1 MKVQTETFN
10 PPKVP
15 QNDTG
20 EQQDLSDKKDGHN
33 SHLFFLNRDCQN
45 ELGSGSQSVH
55 IISSLDSKW
64 HSAERSSL
72 VTKGG
77 LSNGTSLENVYVLS
91 HSTTSNP
98 ALRHDGVPEISNELS
113 LSEVC
118 IPTTV
123 TVEED
128 LSYELQQAY
137 RIFNGFLLEK
147 HKGIMSPF
155 LHPIGLEK
163 HTDRVRGHI
172 KKSMCFRRME
182 EKFVSREYETI
193 TEFVADFRLMLENC
207 YRHHGIDHWISKQAQ
222 KLEIMLE
229 QKLTLLS
236 RTLREKTTL
245 AVTSKGRL
253 GTEDE
258 RGPVGTS
265 ARRRTVPRSLATITV
280 GGNES
285 IMVQALRLEE
295 QQRVKEEKRQRELD
309 KKEAE
314 ETSAKEVEEWE
325 RSLLSQANQTPLKTM
340 WELPAIGHFLCLA
353 QAALNLPEIVFFELE
368 RCLLMPRCSIFLSK
382 IMSSLL
388 CPPQRRGTL
397 HRRPALTYCRWE
409 SELRQRVQGWY
420 YAMGTAEDQGWM
432 AEQLGLS
439 HQFFRTVGVVSPLE
453 ENPFHLV
460 PFIQRVWL
468 LKGLCDNVYE
478 TQKDVQDA
486 VLGQPIHECRESIL
500 GYDGNENAYIHFP
513 HFCGADLRIY
523 CQSVSMP
530 SDFPLPAVWVKR
542 VEPDEG
548 LSEDSDNQ
556 KDSDHLVSMEEGSE
570 EKPSSDRRSGGRVKG
585 DMCRGGTGQF
595 HTWGVEDEEDCKPT
609 NQNKL
614 TGSTGLSSPINDFVG
629 RGSVK
634 EEPQE
639 LEYRPNRL
647 QVKQE
652 EGSDVSSGSCE
663 PRLSVGEHCY
673 TGKSPARPARA
684 TDTSRPGVTVP
695 MRLNDVHVKVDRNKL
710 TEGRRCCPKCF
721 SKIGTKSQDNHR
733 CYCATDKKSTTS
745 PSGAGHPRKV
755 NVTKNRM
762 DRIRVKKTK
771 RKKAR
776 ELGELHAAGGQRR
789 SDRSPLCKA
798 KAAKS
803 TVRRAATAIKKK
815 DKRKKRKMGR
825 KLKSRK
831 LASKKK
837 PQLPVQ
843 PAFRLVCTS
852 LEELR
857 ELISRTEDELDELES
872 TKKTSVSKGRW
883 CFRKEAV
890 KDLHITLIRL
900 LNELSPW
907 EPKLVK
913 AFHRNRL
920 RLKRDFDDF
929 KKHPD
934 YDNFVREDVDR
945 STSFTENTRLTEEE
959 EQQDQTVQR
968 MLWAGE
974 DSGQYGTEA
983 LRGSFTVVTRQE
995 MLTLN
1000 EHRPS
1005 TRGLKRLQSDLDE
1018 NSSLIKRGRI
1028 NSDELTTSPE
1038 AEVENRSR
1046 EANPA
1051 AQQVGETS
1059 PVVIT
1064 TPMAGVQ
1071 RTHKPI
1077 QLYTLLAKN
1086 VGNKVTLIHHQPGVI
1101 SHVGQGHSLACAS
1114 SLQAIKL
1121 KHFLPQSSQQLPQP
1135 TTPTPKHTQMSH
1147 TTPIPKTPVQVVYKM
1162 PEGMGLVRKAGS
1174 PMKIAVQPILD
1185 QKTGDKLMQQVVIL
1199 PSNLLIQKSEG
1210 QSHPQQPRTIQVP
1223 ASKAPTT
1230 LSQTSG
1236 FTMPQ
1241 SHDNRIPIQ
1250 QVAPLKGAT
1259 PSPTNS
1265 PRLQT
1270 TSLTTGYKVVQLPGP
1285 RVSST
1290 TQNVI
1295 PNRSPSNPTSTAF
1308 TDPSKPPFPKQEL
1321 KTVCIRDSQS
1331 ILVTT
1336 RGGNTG
1342 VVKVQMS
1349 DQSTSGLLPA
1359 SPVIISPQFKAFL
1372 VSKTSP
1378 PAAPTVPVVTS
1389 ATVAQVQSR
1398 LSPLR
1403 SSTVTSST
1411 TARQSSITAGIQA
1424 TGQTVGSAVTVAVN
1438 QGSNVSSTIAVNS
1451 QLPKSIVTV
1460 PGNPAGATQTSL
1472 VQCVTKPVLKRVCP
1486 DERSPFTKF
1495 ILVSPSSNVTSM
1507 AATKVTSTTAPS
1519 VLPGQRLMFISQ
1531 SPAQA
1536 SHATSSIPRHVSVS
1550 GAQSLTTSIPNE
1562 AMKIRL
1568 NFGQAISSANF
1579 GALNKVQRINLLPG
1593 PPIRLPQQESALAQ
1607 STLKS
1612 TSVSGT
1618 QAALL
1623 TTTSSHLIT
1632 STAHL
1637 PSSTRLTG
1645 SQLQGIPSSSVIP
1658 NLSKVTG
1665 HPRSSIIRG
1674 LITSNPQLPVP
1685 VTTPLGLVKTSPLTL
1700 PAQVSQSHHSHCVSG
1715 VTTPPQIST
1724 PQSPIA
1730 TRSTQQSTAVRPA
1743 GNTNP
1748 VTSTTTTTVQQKI
1761 VINTPAPLAGGTQ
1774 ILLNNTR
1781 FVVPPQGLGPGQHVL
1796 IISSPAVPV
1805 AAPSHRGASPTTS
1818 VPQGPTLPGLPT
1830 PAQGPR
1836 MATQPRTHQPQQAAL
1851 RSLTLAAPSAEKVG
1865 PSLPVSFTVPR
1876 QTMEI
1881 RAPLSVTSTTING
1894 SPPVLHRL
1902 PAPATI
1908 LTGLANVVAAPP
1920 LTQPEGMGGLSLS
1933 SVPASSSA
1941 AQTAEVLQSPTK
1953 QLHLNTGLGIN
1964 YAPLT
1969 TQQITSFVQPIGAV
1983 STRMQV
1989 LPTVAVP
1996 PIWSTF
2002 SRMQSLPVV
2011 TVPPLGGAF
2020 GSKTSPVATVPPSN
2034 STVIMTPAQPVRTVM
2049 SAETIRMPIVLSN
2062 PWQQQIL
2069 GLGKCPLQ
2077 ASQMPASAVQT
2088 TSPTTKLLVSP
2099 DGAVLNTVRG
2109 PTANTG
2115 LPEMANKPLATLILT
2130 PKSTG
2135 RVLPLPPVNTDNP
2148 WMPTQADR
2156 SGPIN

>member
-1 MKVQTETFN
+1 MKVHAETFN
-10 PPKVP
+10 PPKGP

-33 SHLFFLNRDCQN
+33 SHLFLINRDCQN
-45 ELGSGSQSVH
+45 ELGSGSQNQNVH
-55 IISSLDSKW
+55 IVSSLDSKW
-64 HSAERSSL
+64 HSTERSSL

-77 LSNGTSLENVYVLS
+77 LRNGTSLENVNVLS
-91 HSTTSNP
+91 HSSSTSNP
-98 ALRHDGVPEISNELS
+98 ALRLNGVPEISNELS

-147 HKGIMSPF
+147 HKGIMTPF

-163 HTDRVRGHI
+163 HTDWVRGHL

-182 EKFVSREYETI
+182 EKFVRREYETI

-207 YRHHGIDHWISKQAQ
+207 YRHHGVDHWISKQAQ

-258 RGPVGTS
+258 RGPLGTS
-265 ARRRTVPRSLATITV
+265 TRRRTVPRSLATITV

-325 RSLLSQANQTPLKTM
+325 RSLLSQATQTPLKTM

-420 YAMGTAEDQGWM
+420 YAMGTAEDQRWM
-432 AEQLGLS
+432 AEQQGLS

-453 ENPFHLV
+453 ENPFHLL

-500 GYDGNENAYIHFP
+500 GYDGNENVYIHFP

-530 SDFPLPAVWVKR
+530 SDFSLPAVWVKR

-548 LSEDSDNQ
+548 LSEDSDKQ
-556 KDSDHLVSMEEGSE
+556 KYSEHLVSMEEESE
-570 EKPSSDRRSGGRVKG
+570 EKPGSDRRSGGRIKG

-609 NQNKL
+609 NQNRL
-614 TGSTGLSSPINDFVG
+614 TGSTGPSSPIKEFVG

-673 TGKSPARPARA
+673 TGKSPACPARA
-684 TDTSRPGVTVP
+684 TYTSRPGVTVP
-695 MRLNDVHVKVDRNKL
+695 MRLTDVHVKVDGNKL
-710 TEGRRCCPKCF
+710 SEGQRCCPKCF
-721 SKIGTKSQDNHR
+721 SEMGTKSQDNHR
-733 CYCATDKKSTTS
+733 CHCATDKKSTTS

-755 NVTKNRM
+755 NVTENRM
-762 DRIRVKKTK
+762 DRIRAKKTK

-776 ELGELHAAGGQRR
+776 ELGERRAAGGQRR

-803 TVRRAATAIKKK
+803 TVRRAATTVKKK

-852 LEELR
+852 LEELK

-872 TKKTSVSKGRW
+872 TKKRSVSKGRW

-920 RLKRDFDDF
+920 RLKKDFDDF

-945 STSFTENTRLTEEE
+945 STSFTENTRLTEAE

-968 MLWAGE
+968 ILWAEE
-974 DSGQYGTEA
+974 DSGQFGTEA

-1028 NSDELTTSPE
+1028 SSDELTTSPE

-1077 QLYTLLAKN
+1077 QLYTLLAKS

-1101 SHVGQGHSLACAS
+1101 SHVGQAHSLACAS
-1114 SLQAIKL
+1114 SLQVTKV
-1121 KHFLPQSSQQLPQP
+1121 KHSLPQSSQQLPQP

-1147 TTPIPKTPVQVVYKM
+1147 TTPIPKTPVHVVYKM

-1174 PMKIAVQPILD
+1174 PMKMAVQPILD

-1223 ASKAPTT
+1223 ASKATT
-1230 LSQTSG
+1230 PLSQSSG
-1236 FTMPQ
+1236 FTTPQ

-1250 QVAPLKGAT
+1250 QVAPLKGGT

-1285 RVSST
+1285 KVSST

-1295 PNRSPSNPTSTAF
+1295 PNRSPSNPTAF
-1308 TDPSKPPFPKQEL
+1308 TDPSKPPDPKQEL

-1342 VVKVQMS
+1342 VVKVQTS

-1389 ATVAQVQSR
+1389 ATVARAQ
-1398 LSPLR
+1398 LGPAPLR

-1424 TGQTVGSAVTVAVN
+1424 TGQTAGSAVTIAVN
-1438 QGSNVSSTIAVNS
+1438 QGCNISSTVAVNS
-1451 QLPKSIVTV
+1451 QLPKSIITV

-1472 VQCVTKPVLKRVCP
+1472 VQVVTKPVLKRVCP

-1495 ILVSPSSNVTSM
+1495 ILVSPSSNITSM

-1519 VLPGQRLMFISQ
+1519 ALPGQRLMFISQ

-1536 SHATSSIPRHVSVS
+1536 SHATSSIPRQFSVS

-1562 AMKIRL
+1562 AMKIGL

-1593 PPIRLPQQESALAQ
+1593 SPIRLPQQASALAQ

-1637 PSSTRLTG
+1637 PSSTRLSG

-1665 HPRSSIIRG
+1665 QPRSSIIRG

-1685 VTTPLGLVKTSPLTL
+1685 VTTPLSFVKTSPLTP
-1700 PAQVSQSHHSHCVSG
+1700 PAQVSQSHHVSG

-1730 TRSTQQSTAVRPA
+1730 TRSTQQSTPVRPA

-1796 IISSPAVPV
+1796 IISSPAVPL
-1805 AAPSHRGASPTTS
+1805 AAPSPRGASPTTS
-1818 VPQGPTLPGLPT
+1818 VPRGPTLPGLAT

-1836 MATQPRTHQPQQAAL
+1836 MATQPRTHQSQQAAL

-1881 RAPLSVTSTTING
+1881 RAPLLVTSTTTNG

-1933 SVPASSSA
+1933 SVPASPSA
-1941 AQTAEVLQSPTK
+1941 AQTAEALQSPTK
-1953 QLHLNTGLGIN
+1953 QLPLNTGLGIN

-1969 TQQITSFVQPIGAV
+1969 TQQITSFVQPMGAF
-1983 STRMQV
+1983 STRTQV

-1996 PIWSTF
+1996 PIGSTF

-2069 GLGKCPLQ
+2069 GLGKRPLL
-2077 ASQMPASAVQT
+2077 ASHVPASAVQT

-2099 DGAVLNTVRG
+2099 DVAVLNTVRG

-2115 LPEMANKPLATLILT
+2115 LPEIANKPLATLIVT

>member
-1 MKVQTETFN
+1 MSPDNVAS
-10 PPKVP
+10 
-15 QNDTG
+15 DTADAG
-20 EQQDLSDKKDGHN
+20 DTATL
-33 SHLFFLNRDCQN
+33 
-45 ELGSGSQSVH
+45 
-55 IISSLDSKW
+55 
-64 HSAERSSL
+64 
-72 VTKGG
+72 
-77 LSNGTSLENVYVLS
+77 
-91 HSTTSNP
+91 
-98 ALRHDGVPEISNELS
+98 
-113 LSEVC
+113 
-118 IPTTV
+118 
-123 TVEED
+123 
-128 LSYELQQAY
+128 YELQQAY

-585 DMCRGGTGQF
+585 DMCRGGTG
-595 HTWGVEDEEDCKPT
+595 DD
-609 NQNKL
+609 
-614 TGSTGLSSPINDFVG
+614 LS
-629 RGSVK
+629 
-634 EEPQE
+634 
-639 LEYRPNRL
+639 LAL
-647 QVKQE
+647 Q
-652 EGSDVSSGSCE
+652 
-663 PRLSVGEHCY
+663 
-673 TGKSPARPARA
+673 
-684 TDTSRPGVTVP
+684 
-695 MRLNDVHVKVDRNKL
+695 
-710 TEGRRCCPKCF
+710 
-721 SKIGTKSQDNHR
+721 
-733 CYCATDKKSTTS
+733 
-745 PSGAGHPRKV
+745 
-755 NVTKNRM
+755 
-762 DRIRVKKTK
+762 
-771 RKKAR
+771 
-776 ELGELHAAGGQRR
+776 
-789 SDRSPLCKA
+789 
-798 KAAKS
+798 
-803 TVRRAATAIKKK
+803 
-815 DKRKKRKMGR
+815 
-825 KLKSRK
+825 
-831 LASKKK
+831 
-837 PQLPVQ
+837 
-843 PAFRLVCTS
+843 LVCTS

-872 TKKTSVSKGRW
+872 TKKTSGRW

-945 STSFTENTRLTEEE
+945 S
-959 EQQDQTVQR
+959 
-968 MLWAGE
+968 
-974 DSGQYGTEA
+974 
-983 LRGSFTVVTRQE
+983 SFTVVTRQE

-1101 SHVGQGHSLACAS
+1101 SH
-1114 SLQAIKL
+1114 
-1121 KHFLPQSSQQLPQP
+1121 LPQP